1 MNPHPQDRIH
11 TIYLCRSPQV
21 TMLVFLFLQEGIKP
35 RAIARL
41 EWSTGA
47 VMFVEFPE
55 LPWDELQ
62 EQVRRDMLAFSTQ
75 YDAAVSTIHIPSGCS
90 PETLLGWIEAEKSRH
105 TAYSRAKVD
114 A

>member
-1 MNPHPQDRIH
+1 
-11 TIYLCRSPQV
+11 
-21 TMLVFLFLQEGIKP
+21 MLVFLFLQEGIKP

-47 VMFVEFPE
+47 VIFVEFPE

-62 EQVRRDMLAFSTQ
+62 EQVRKDMLAFSAQ
-75 YDAAVSTIHIPSGCS
+75 YNAPVSTIHIPSGCS
-90 PETLLGWIEAEKSRH
+90 PDVLLGWIEAGRSKYK
-105 TAYSRAKVD
+105 TYSRAKLN

>member
-1 MNPHPQDRIH
+1 MSPHPQDRIH

-21 TMLVFLFLQEGIKP
+21 TMLVFLFLQEGVKP

-41 EWSTGA
+41 EWSTG
-47 VMFVEFPE
+47 VVIFVEFPQ
-55 LPWDELQ
+55 LPWEELQ

-75 YDAAVSTIHIPSGCS
+75 YDAAISKIQIPSGCS
-90 PETLLGWIEAEKSRH
+90 PEELLGWIEAEKTRH
-105 TAYSRAKVD
+105 KAYSRAKLD